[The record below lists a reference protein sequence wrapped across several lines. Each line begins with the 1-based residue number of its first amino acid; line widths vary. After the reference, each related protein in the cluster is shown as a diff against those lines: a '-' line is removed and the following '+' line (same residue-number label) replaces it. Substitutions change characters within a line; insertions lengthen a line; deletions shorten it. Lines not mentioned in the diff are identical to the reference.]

1 MDKIELEI
9 VALSHSISASAS
21 YAVVL
26 KEKAGRRR
34 LPVMIGSSEAQA
46 IAVALEKM
54 KSARPGTHDLLKN
67 VMTEYEI
74 NCSHIVIDNLLEGV
88 FYAKLVCAKDGGFIE
103 IDSRTSDALAIAVR
117 IGCPIY
123 TYEFILEQAG
133 IILEDEVESDSAE
146 FSSEELQ
153 ELTEI
158 EKATAP
164 SSLTEMEMSDLQSK
178 LKEMVSKEDY
188 EGAAKYRDE
197 INKRL
202 NS

>member
-26 KEKAGRRR
+26 KEKTGRRR
-34 LPVMIGSSEAQA
+34 LPVMIGSSEAQS

-67 VMTEYEI
+67 VMTEFSV
-74 NCSHIVIDNLLEGV
+74 NCTHIIIDNLLEGV
-88 FYAKLVCAKDGGFIE
+88 FYAKLVCDKDGGSIE

-117 IGCPIY
+117 LGCPIY
-123 TYEFILEQAG
+123 TYEFVMDQAG
-133 IILEDEVESDSAE
+133 IIIEDEPEVKEDD
-146 FSSEELQ
+146 FSPDELQ
-153 ELTEI
+153 ELAELESSNPTSI
-158 EKATAP
+158 SQMDMTA
-164 SSLTEMEMSDLQSK
+164 LQTK
-178 LKEMVSKEDY
+178 LQEMVSNEDY